1 MSSATT
7 PPTAGE
13 STPADDSTQI
23 AESKAPDTTAR
34 APRTPLVRVVLVLAA
49 LFTAWH
55 IFATFLWIAPPSGLR
70 QAIPGN
76 LLQRYMIPLHGQ
88 SWSVFAPEPIN
99 GDHRLQV
106 RAIVL
111 ENGQPRTTE
120 WVDATRAEISM
131 LQHNLLPPRAAI
143 QSTELA
149 STFKGA
155 YDKLPS
161 ESKKIAALGY
171 FKEDWEARLQA
182 EVRRNGTG
190 SVTTKYLDAE
200 HEVTAYA
207 TQVAYAVWGDD
218 VQQVQFVVSR
228 QNVIPFA
235 QRNDPNAKRPPVQV
249 ATTGWRGL
257 VEEPGQDRENFART
271 FRRALKESGQ

>member
-7 PPTAGE
+7 PPPAKDATLTGSPDAPAG
-13 STPADDSTQI
+13 S
-23 AESKAPDTTAR
+23 
-34 APRTPLVRVVLVLAA
+34 PRPGRPGRKPLVRVVVVLAA

-70 QAIPGN
+70 QAVPGN

-111 ENGQPRTTE
+111 ENGKPRTTE
-120 WVDATRAEISM
+120 WVDATRAELS
-131 LQHNLLPPRAAI
+131 LAHHNLLPPRAAI

-149 STFKGA
+149 SSFKGA
-155 YDKLPS
+155 YDKLPAQ
-161 ESKKIAALGY
+161 SKKIAGLGY
-171 FKEDWEARLQA
+171 FNGDDWEARMGA
-182 EVRRNGTG
+182 ELRRNGTG
-190 SVTTKYLDAE
+190 SVTTKYITAE
-200 HEVTAYA
+200 HKVTAYS
-207 TQVAYAVWGDD
+207 TQVAHAVWGDD

-235 QRNDPNAKRPPVQV
+235 RRNDPNAKRPPVQV

-257 VEEPGQDRENFART
+257 VEEPGQDRDNFGKT

>member
-7 PPTAGE
+7 PSTAK
-13 STPADDSTQI
+13 DSTATDSPGSRGGSSQTNRPGR
-23 AESKAPDTTAR
+23 K
-34 APRTPLVRVVLVLAA
+34 PLVRVIVVLAA

-120 WVDATRAEISM
+120 WVDATRAELS
-131 LQHNLLPPRAAI
+131 LAHHNLLPPRAAI

-149 STFKGA
+149 SSFKGA
-155 YDKLPS
+155 YDKLPAQ
-161 ESKKIAALGY
+161 SKKVAGLGY
-171 FKEDWEARLQA
+171 FKDTDWEARMQA
-182 EVRRNGTG
+182 ELRRNGTG
-190 SVTTKYLDAE
+190 SVTNKYIDAE
-200 HEVTAYA
+200 HKVTAYA

-257 VEEPGQDRENFART
+257 VSEPGQDRDNFGKT